1 MYRATKYSHDDV
13 SHLNI
18 HIANDLHNVI
28 VDRAIVVV
36 TKILLR
42 ISVKMEIK
50 GEKKS
55 RLKTLKCI
63 YIKCIGQ

>member
-13 SHLNI
+13 SHSNI

-42 ISVKMEIK
+42 ISVKMEIL
-50 GEKKS
+50 EKKQI
-55 RLKTLKCI
+55 CI
-63 YIKCIGQ
+63 KEH